1 MIKRRGFL
9 LGLAAAASV
18 SPRALANTPPY
29 RARLIAGEP
38 DGAVWTAGIDIELD
52 EHWKTYWRV
61 PGEGGIPPSFDWTGS
76 AQVKSVDV
84 LWPAPQRFND
94 TNGETIGYASR
105 VVFPLRIA
113 AESAQAMPMLR
124 LAMFFGVCK
133 EICIPA
139 RYASSLAFGQAAPR
153 DLSLLQT
160 YLSRVPERRPFIQT
174 ARIAEGALIL
184 SPTSDAPASPDLFV
198 ESDTLAYFRAP
209 ERNGDSYALRIDGLK
224 DPLSLSGKTLR
235 VTLVARE
242 HRLEQDVTVE

>member
-9 LGLAAAASV
+9 FGLAAAASAHAV
-18 SPRALANTPPY
+18 AAPPPY
-29 RARLIAGEP
+29 RVRLIAGEP
-38 DGAVWTAGIDIELD
+38 NSATWTAGVDIELD

-76 AQVKSVDV
+76 THVKSIDV

-94 TNGETIGYASR
+94 ASGETIGYARR

-113 AESAQAMPMLR
+113 AESAQAIPELR

-139 RYASSLAFGQAAPR
+139 RYTGSLALGQAAPA

-174 ARIAEGALIL
+174 ASIVEGALKL
-184 SPTSDAPASPDLFV
+184 SLMDNVPASPELFV

-209 ERNGDSYALRIDGLK
+209 RANGHGYALPIDGLK
-224 DPLSLSGKTLR
+224 DTNLLRGKTLR
-235 VTLVARE
+235 VTLVAGE

>member
-9 LGLAAAASV
+9 LGFAAAAS
-18 SPRALANTPPY
+18 SPGLAGAPPY
-29 RARLIAGEP
+29 RVRLVAGEP
-38 DGAVWTAGIDIELD
+38 DGAVWSAGVAIELD

-76 AQVKSVDV
+76 AHVKSIDV
-84 LWPAPQRFND
+84 LWPAPRRYND

-105 VVFPLRIA
+105 VVFPLRVIA
-113 AESAQAMPMLR
+113 DSAQATPELR

-139 RYASSLAFGQAAPR
+139 RYTGSLAFGQTAPQ

-160 YLSRVPERRPFIQT
+160 YLSRVPERRPFIAT
-174 ARIAEGALIL
+174 ARLAEGALIL
-184 SPTSDAPASPDLFV
+184 SLAGDAPASPDLFV

-209 ERNGDSYALRIDGLK
+209 EKGNAGYRLPIDGLE
-224 DPLSLSGKTLR
+224 DPLSLRGQRLR
-235 VTLVARE
+235 VTLVAGE

>member
-9 LGLAAAASV
+9 LGLAAAAS
-18 SPRALANTPPY
+18 SHALATAPPY
-29 RARLIAGEP
+29 RVRLIAGEA
-38 DGAVWTAGIDIELD
+38 DGATWSAGVDIELD

-61 PGEGGIPPSFDWTGS
+61 PGEGGIPPSFDWSGS
-76 AQVKSVDV
+76 AHVKSVDV
-84 LWPAPQRFND
+84 LWPAPRRYND

-105 VVFPLRIA
+105 AVFPLRIA
-113 AESAQAMPMLR
+113 ATSAQAMPELR

-139 RYASSLAFGQAAPR
+139 RYTGSLAFGQAAPA

-160 YLSRVPERRPFIQT
+160 YLARVPERRPFIET
-174 ARIAEGALIL
+174 ARITDRVLVL
-184 SPTSDAPASPDLFV
+184 SLTGDAPASPDLFV

-209 ERNGDSYALRIDGLK
+209 QASDGGYALPVDGLK
-224 DPLSLSGKTLR
+224 DLFSLRGKTLR
-235 VTLVARE
+235 VTLVAGE